1 VGVAAAGVAQAP
13 NQALQ
18 RTAGAG
24 RLFEVQGSSGPPRLR
39 SGNVLPLRFVRNM
52 NSTHPRQ
59 NTMKPS
65 IHTIICLLFL
75 VVLLQGVANLWMTAN
90 HNAQLKAQTEVF
102 NGQLKAQ
109 TEVHN
114 TQLLAQAESFNAQ
127 LLARAAESQK
137 K

>member
-1 VGVAAAGVAQAP
+1 MAQMIATEP
-13 NQALQ
+13 SHARERRWQPDLKNNVNSR
-18 RTAGAG
+18 RTVM
-24 RLFEVQGSSGPPRLR
+24 RVVR
-39 SGNVLPLRFVRNM
+39 PLGFVRNM
-52 NSTHPRQ
+52 NSTHSRQ

-65 IHTIICLLFL
+65 IHTVIGLLFL

-90 HNAQLKAQTEVF
+90 HNAQIKAQTEVF

-114 TQLLAQAESFNAQ
+114 TQLVAQAESFNAQ
-127 LLARAAESQK
+127 LLAQAAESQK

>member
-1 VGVAAAGVAQAP
+1 
-13 NQALQ
+13 
-18 RTAGAG
+18 
-24 RLFEVQGSSGPPRLR
+24 
-39 SGNVLPLRFVRNM
+39 M
-52 NSTHPRQ
+52 NSTHSRQ

-65 IHTIICLLFL
+65 IHTIIGLLFL

-114 TQLLAQAESFNAQ
+114 AQLVAQAESFNAQ
-127 LLARAAESQK
+127 LLAQAAESQK